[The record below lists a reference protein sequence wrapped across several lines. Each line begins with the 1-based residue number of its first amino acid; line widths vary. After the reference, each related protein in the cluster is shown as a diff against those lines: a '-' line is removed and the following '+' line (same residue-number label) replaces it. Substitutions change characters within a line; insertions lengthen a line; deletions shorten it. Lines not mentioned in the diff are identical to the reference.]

1 LGGRRWYEGVRTDL
15 LVSGG
20 GGAAVRPV
28 RPDRGVLNMAD
39 FEALPAG
46 SRRAMQLALEALE
59 QCGLD
64 DSQRRYHLEA
74 EAKTTL
80 RAMLGMASRP
90 EAPMADHDHGR
101 LMANLRDRRA
111 DLERQHHP
119 GCSLLKIPSRD
130 CDCSPDES
138 VFTVKKTGTW
148 THWSTNPAAFE
159 LPDGEYQLYTQPP
172 HREPADHLPTS
183 GKMVTV
189 EELSAALGL
198 SGGNLD
204 KAELLQRVSDL
215 AAIGRRVLTALDHG
229 WIEAPD
235 QVADDLRSVLTPP
248 ADGRQE
254 PSIATEEVRSCMT
267 CAHILKGALE
277 EPCARCSNGSH
288 WERHASASGSALSR
302 WVGEHR
308 AAGST

>member
-1 LGGRRWYEGVRTDL
+1 
-15 LVSGG
+15 
-20 GGAAVRPV
+20 
-28 RPDRGVLNMAD
+28 MAD
-39 FEALPAG
+39 FETLPAG
-46 SRRAMQLALEALE
+46 SWRAMNLALEALE

-64 DSQRRYHLEA
+64 DSQRRRYLEA

-80 RAMLGMASRP
+80 RAMLRMASRP

-148 THWSTNPAAFE
+148 TDWSPNPAAFE

-172 HREPADHLPTS
+172 HREPADHLPDA

-189 EELSAALGL
+189 EELSAALGWP
-198 SGGNLD
+198 GGISTPLLD
-204 KAELLQRVSDL
+204 KAVLLQRVSDL
-215 AAIGRRVLTALDHG
+215 AAIGRKVLTALDHG
-229 WIEAPD
+229 RIEAGD
-235 QVADDLRSVLTPP
+235 QVAADLRSALTPP
-248 ADGRQE
+248 EDKRQKQK
-254 PSIATEEVRSCMT
+254 PSITTADERSCMT
-267 CAHILKGALE
+267 CAHMLKGMWDD
-277 EPCARCSNGSH
+277 PCIRCRKASH
-288 WERHASASGSALSR
+288 WERHASAAGSALSR
-302 WVGEHR
+302 WFGEHR

>member
-1 LGGRRWYEGVRTDL
+1 
-15 LVSGG
+15 
-20 GGAAVRPV
+20 
-28 RPDRGVLNMAD
+28 MAD

-111 DLERQHHP
+111 
-119 GCSLLKIPSRD
+119 
-130 CDCSPDES
+130 
-138 VFTVKKTGTW
+138 
-148 THWSTNPAAFE
+148 
-159 LPDGEYQLYTQPP
+159 
-172 HREPADHLPTS
+172 
-183 GKMVTV
+183 
-189 EELSAALGL
+189 
-198 SGGNLD
+198 
-204 KAELLQRVSDL
+204 DL